1 MEDYVYVSLIV
12 IGAIVTFVYLL
23 DFIIGTIVFMFKYS
37 RIYYLSL
44 TVMLV
49 VFAMVVL
56 MLL

>member
-1 MEDYVYVSLIV
+1 MEDYVCVSLIV

-44 TVMLV
+44 TIMLM